1 MIEASEGVVGDDGE
15 PLPIVVNSAGCGA
28 HMKELGHLFEDD
40 DTWHERARAFATRV
54 VDYAEVA
61 LPLVLESNPRP
72 AANLG
77 GKIAWDAPCH
87 LCHGQRVRTE
97 PLALL
102 DAIEGV
108 ERVPLEDEESCCGS
122 AGIYSILRPADS
134 NAVLAPRLDALE
146 RSGAGVLVTANPGC
160 HLQWETGIRRR
171 GLPVRVMHL
180 AEVVDE
186 ALAT

>member
-1 MIEASEGVVGDDGE
+1 MAPRGS
-15 PLPIVVNSAGCGA
+15 
-28 HMKELGHLFEDD
+28 
-40 DTWHERARAFATRV
+40 TR
-54 VDYAEVA
+54 
-61 LPLVLESNPRP
+61 
-72 AANLG
+72 
-77 GKIAWDAPCH
+77 
-87 LCHGQRVRTE
+87 
-97 PLALL
+97 
-102 DAIEGV
+102 
-108 ERVPLEDEESCCGS
+108 SCCGS